1 VKKIW
6 ILLLLTGLAAC
17 EKKTTNAMSELTE
30 VRLVR
35 EPMSGACFVVVATT
49 FGGGSL
55 AVAPAPCPPPGSV
68 EVLPA
73 AADGGLR

>member
-1 VKKIW
+1 MKKIW
-6 ILLLLTGLAAC
+6 PYCFYVMFLAAC
-17 EKKTTNAMSELTE
+17 RKETPLTELTE

-55 AVAPAPCPPPGSV
+55 AVAPAPCPPPGSA
-68 EVLPA
+68 ETLPPA
-73 AADGGLR
+73 TDGGLR